1 MKGTPRM
8 LKSRCAQRTRP
19 AGPAAA
25 HRTCLIAFMRPRA
38 AVAALLAGAAALACG
53 KSATDPL
60 PPGAAA
66 AKLSFTVQPSSATA
80 GAGIAPAVAIQ
91 DASGNTVTNATG
103 AVTVALGANPGG
115 GTLSGTTTVNPVN
128 GVASFAGLSMDKAAS
143 GYTLV
148 ASSIPL
154 TSATSAAFTITP
166 AAAAKLA
173 FTGQPGGGTAGVALA
188 PAVAVAIQD
197 AFGNPVPGATNAVTV
212 ALGTNPAGGTLSGT
226 TMVNAVGGVATFSD
240 VSINKAGSGYTLV
253 ASSSPLTSTT
263 SAALNIAAGAVASV
277 WVNPGAAILTFPSG
291 PTTVQLQATPL
302 DAGGNSVATT
312 VAWST
317 SDPNVAT
324 VDATGLVSDFGVG
337 TATITASA
345 GGRSGTATIGVSCG
359 PPRCTLL
366 EVSFSQEPTAA
377 PAGAVISPPVQAS
390 ISTAFLGN
398 CWTGVASIALG
409 NNPGDATLAGNADVQ
424 VSYFASTATWSNLRI
439 DKPGSGYTLVA
450 IVKST
455 ACGSNVGGR
464 TSNAFNI
471 TP

>member
-128 GVASFAGLSMDKAAS
+128 GVASFAGLSMDKAGS

-148 ASSIPL
+148 ASSI
-154 TSATSAAFTITP
+154 
-166 AAAAKLA
+166 
-173 FTGQPGGGTAGVALA
+173 
-188 PAVAVAIQD
+188 
-197 AFGNPVPGATNAVTV
+197 
-212 ALGTNPAGGTLSGT
+212 
-226 TMVNAVGGVATFSD
+226 
-240 VSINKAGSGYTLV
+240 
-253 ASSSPLTSTT
+253 PLTSTT

-377 PAGAVISPPVQAS
+377 PAGAVI
-390 ISTAFLGN
+390 
-398 CWTGVASIALG
+398 
-409 NNPGDATLAGNADVQ
+409 
-424 VSYFASTATWSNLRI
+424 
-439 DKPGSGYTLVA
+439 
-450 IVKST
+450 
-455 ACGSNVGGR
+455 
-464 TSNAFNI
+464 
-471 TP
+471 